1 MVMEVRTAVTSGPG
15 TDSRRC
21 QRLRGAILASDS
33 GLGEE
38 VVKAAACL
46 DGKSYKFY

>member
-1 MVMEVRTAVTSGPG
+1 MVMEVRIAVTPGPG

-21 QRLRGAILASDS
+21 QRLRGAILVSDS
-33 GLGEE
+33 GLAEE

-46 DGKSYKFY
+46 DGKSYSFY